1 MTVRTRKLRNRTRG
15 LTLIELVMTVVI
27 ASASMAVLFGVIIY
41 LYQIN
46 QISYEQ
52 GFQLES
58 ARRGVE
64 TMVTDIREA
73 AYADDG
79 SFPLVSIDPYS
90 IVLYSDTDKDSS
102 VEKVRYFLSGTNWK
116 RGVTNATGTP
126 PTYPSTNERVTI
138 VSDFVRNNEQSL
150 PIFHYYDS
158 SGAEITNMTL
168 VSNVTF
174 VKADLVVN
182 ISPTHLPDEFLLRSS
197 ATIRNLRPNP

>member
-1 MTVRTRKLRNRTRG
+1 MQKHTTHHQTRG
-15 LTLIELVMTVVI
+15 LTLIEVVVTVLI
-27 ASASMAVLFGVIIY
+27 ASSSMVVLFSVIMY

-64 TMVTDIREA
+64 TMVEDIREA
-73 AYADDG
+73 AYSDDG
-79 SFPLVSIDPYS
+79 SFPIVAIDPYG
-90 IVLYSDTDKDSS
+90 ITLYSDTDKDSS
-102 VEKVRYFLSGTNWK
+102 VEKIRYFLTGTNWK

-126 PTYPSTNERVTI
+126 PTYPSANERVTI
-138 VSDFVRNNEQSL
+138 VSDFVRNTEQSL
-150 PIFHYYDS
+150 PIFHYYNAT
-158 SGAEITNMTL
+158 GTEITDM
-168 VSNVTF
+168 SDISEVTF

-182 ISPTHLPDEFLLRSS
+182 ISPTHLPDEFVLRSS